1 MSTPK
6 EHYDKCCVV
15 LASANGDMGKVFK
28 DAYDKHMVT
37 AESKM
42 LEQLVA
48 PNKRFYA
55 KEARARRERAPG
67 RLDADME
74 KILQKIK
81 SNFRVHLIAVR
92 RHAQPHARHAHT
104 PRTCTRHTRTH
115 TPHAVAGTFAVSPH
129 STPT

>member
-1 MSTPK
+1 MLLT
-6 EHYDKCCVV
+6 
-15 LASANGDMGKVFK
+15 ANDDNMMVFK
-28 DAYDKHMVT
+28 DAHDKHMVT
-37 AESKM
+37 AESNM
-42 LEQLVA
+42 LEKVVA
-48 PNKRFYA
+48 PHKRFYA